1 MVTSVN
7 EVRISIKGLDLGMFV
22 SRLDRAWVEADF
34 PLEGVLLRT
43 PTELAKL
50 QSACAYV
57 HVDISRGTSPEL
69 RYMEFEKTPLVQAA
83 REREEFEALR
93 ATSWRLET
101 GLAEELPAAQAAHAQ
116 LEQNIQELMND
127 LAARRAVD
135 LPRLQHGVEAMVAS
149 IVRNPSA
156 FAWLKEMKRTD
167 DYAYHH
173 AMGCATWA
181 ASFGR
186 FLGLERGDLHLLAL
200 GGLLC
205 DIGKTEL
212 SPALLATRT
221 PLTAEDM
228 ELLRGHVDIGVALL
242 SRIPDLSPAVV
253 EMVSTHH
260 ERHDGSGYPRGLA
273 RAGIPI
279 FGRIAGLVDS
289 YDAMTSL
296 RPYAASRS
304 PHQAVQ
310 ELYNTRGSLFQAEL
324 VEQFIQSCGIYP
336 TGSLVELST
345 GEVGVVTEV
354 HSLKRLRPKVMLL
367 LAADKTALPVF
378 TEVDLGGLEGERDG
392 ERLDVLRGL
401 PPGAYGIIPREL
413 FLD

>member
-1 MVTSVN
+1 MVKPIN
-7 EVRISIKGLDLGMFV
+7 DVRISIKGLDLGMFV

-43 PTELAKL
+43 REDLDKL

-57 HVDISRGTSPEL
+57 HVDISRGKSPEL
-69 RYMEFEKTPLVQAA
+69 RYMEFERVSLVEAA
-83 REREEFEALR
+83 REHEEIAALR
-93 ATSWRLET
+93 ATRWELET
-101 GLAEELPAAQAAHAQ
+101 GLAEELPAAQAAHAL

-135 LPRLQHGVEAMVAS
+135 LPRLQHGVNAMVAS

-156 FAWLKEMKRTD
+156 FAWLKEMKRID

-186 FLGLERGDLHLLAL
+186 FLGLERADLQRLAL

-212 SPALLATRT
+212 PPALLATRE
-221 PLTAEDM
+221 PLTAEDW
-228 ELLRGHVDIGVALL
+228 EVLRRHVDIGVSLL
-242 SRIPDLSPAVV
+242 SRIPDLSPVVV

-273 RAGIPI
+273 GAQIPI

-289 YDAMTSL
+289 YDAITSR

-304 PHQAVQ
+304 PHHAVQ

-367 LAADKTALPVF
+367 LATDKTPLDSFA
-378 TEVDLGGLEGERDG
+378 EVDLSQFVEERGGERV
-392 ERLDVLRGL
+392 DVVRGL
-401 PPGAYGIIPREL
+401 PPGAYGINPSEL